1 MYYSYLRMLQCRITP
16 KYNTSSVLQFALR
29 PVSMGTLPSHI
40 AAIQSRGKLQG
51 MARKTRRMVI
61 SGERFML
68 RCVNASY
75 LQSPTMNHV
84 DPDRFDGCKIGVFN
98 ALHIS
103 VQIVVACD
111 NIVFLQ
117 SIALYTSTYRFLSM
131 RSATHL
137 AELQCC
143 LVSLFSVMCCLQS
156 RVVVV
161 FLVSCGVEAS

>member
-16 KYNTSSVLQFALR
+16 KYNTSAVLQFALR

-84 DPDRFDGCKIGVFN
+84 DPDSREWLWFSSFPV
-98 ALHIS
+98 ALRRVDQLRGLSSDTDIL
-103 VQIVVACD
+103 VGQLVA
-111 NIVFLQ
+111 
-117 SIALYTSTYRFLSM
+117 
-131 RSATHL
+131 
-137 AELQCC
+137 
-143 LVSLFSVMCCLQS
+143 FSPS
-156 RVVVV
+156 K
-161 FLVSCGVEAS
+161 S